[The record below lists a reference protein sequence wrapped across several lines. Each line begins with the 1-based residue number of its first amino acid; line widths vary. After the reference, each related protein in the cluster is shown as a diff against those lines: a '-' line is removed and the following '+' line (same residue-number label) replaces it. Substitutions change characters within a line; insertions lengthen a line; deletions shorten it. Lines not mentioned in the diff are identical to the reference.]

1 MKKPVKET
9 VTDIIGSIIK
19 ATPVIDDNTTLT
31 DLGLDSLDAVQFLMS
46 VESAFHI
53 HLPDDTFNV
62 VPTVNA
68 FIGAVEKIIAET
80 SKDAETAPADEP
92 KKEEASEV
100 TESVEVEAECNQPTA
115 QEEKA
120 E

>member
-19 ATPVIDDNTTLT
+19 ATPVIDNSTTLT

-53 HLPDDTFNV
+53 HLPDDTLQV
-62 VPTVNA
+62 IPTVNE
-68 FIGAVEKIIAET
+68 FIGAVEKIVEDLSKNDIAPAET
-80 SKDAETAPADEP
+80 PGM
-92 KKEEASEV
+92 
-100 TESVEVEAECNQPTA
+100 
-115 QEEKA
+115 
-120 E
+120 